1 MKDYKMITL
10 NLNDKDL
17 QIIQSALINKAIS
30 IEKHNPTNSRIKY
43 IHDLLDYITAEKLVL
58 EKFFN
63 DMKIQKEKKIID
75 NYIKNEKV

>member
-17 QIIQSALINKAIS
+17 QIIQSALINKAVT
-30 IEKHNPTNSRIKY
+30 IEKHNPNNSRLKY
-43 IHDLLDYITAEKLVL
+43 IHGLLDYITAEKLVL